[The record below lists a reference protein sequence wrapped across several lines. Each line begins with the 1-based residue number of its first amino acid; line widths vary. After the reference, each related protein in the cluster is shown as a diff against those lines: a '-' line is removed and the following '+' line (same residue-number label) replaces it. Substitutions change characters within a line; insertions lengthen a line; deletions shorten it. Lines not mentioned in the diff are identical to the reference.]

1 VRECQERFQ
10 EFTLLQT
17 WGSELC
23 QTIVGPLRVRG
34 HLSEGMWIVALHN
47 TEMAEQLAVFW
58 VVVSSAT
65 EFMPRRSPNETLWVE
80 VVNELVVKF

>member
-1 VRECQERFQ
+1 
-10 EFTLLQT
+10 
-17 WGSELC
+17 
-23 QTIVGPLRVRG
+23 
-34 HLSEGMWIVALHN
+34 MWIVALHN

-58 VVVSSAT
+58 AAVSSAT